1 MTFTN
6 WRNSTVLSLTIHWI
20 FAIGESHIG
29 ESPIGEI
36 QVTQLF
42 KRNSCIV
49 NKVDYELYSFKI
61 NAHRFFHYKLYM
73 VCHFEEQEIYFSIL
87 FTK

>member
-36 QVTQLF
+36 QVTPDIISL
-42 KRNSCIV
+42 
-49 NKVDYELYSFKI
+49 D
-61 NAHRFFHYKLYM
+61 M
-73 VCHFEEQEIYFSIL
+73 VQCQNRKGKD
-87 FTK
+87 TKDFMA

>member
-36 QVTQLF
+36 QVTRSLIKF
-42 KRNSCIV
+42 V
-49 NKVDYELYSFKI
+49 
-61 NAHRFFHYKLYM
+61 
-73 VCHFEEQEIYFSIL
+73 EEGKGTSTHVFGRGLWCFLTEVSHS
-87 FTK
+87 